1 MTLPHEFDKL
11 PLSNDCITNLT
22 CTQSIYEPYI
32 FRRLFIAS
40 FWFVVALFVLG
51 FEIDGFNRYQDLL
64 ANFGALLLIIGLMLG
79 SLQLHFILFEQ
90 PKTEKLFDELEN
102 AITTHLNEQ
111 EQKIVCEFLE
121 NNGYLSP
128 NYQMR
133 WALVG
138 FYVIFLVE
146 LFLVSAFIREG
157 YIVWQPTWILV
168 IINWVENHTTWVA
181 VVNGGGFFDFNAMMN
196 KDDWVYQLAKTPQE
210 FVSSELGKA
219 SMLLSLFQVLVYL
232 PKILLALKTF
242 GFPLTPSNTQIVKDY
257 NDNNKKARGVI
268 WGFIWHTAMMLA
280 TFLFFFGG
288 LLMCLGLNDDDKIF
302 LLLDGKYYWLDFYYM
317 PVCIYFFSCVFY
329 VLFMAWLYKIYLG
342 FLAVYHWIVN
352 RE

>member
-1 MTLPHEFDKL
+1 MTLPKEFDKL
-11 PLSNDCITNLT
+11 PLKNLEHLPHT
-22 CTQSIYEPYI
+22 KSIYEPYI

-40 FWFVVALFVLG
+40 FWFVVALFALG

-90 PKTEKLFDELEN
+90 PKTETLFNELEN
-102 AITTHLNEQ
+102 SIEAHLTPNEQ
-111 EQKIVCEFLE
+111 AIVCEFLE

-146 LFLVSAFIREG
+146 LFLISAFIKEG

-181 VVNGGGFFDFNAMMN
+181 VVNGGGFFDFNAMMD

-232 PKILLALKTF
+232 PKILLILKSF
-242 GFPLTPSNTQIVKDY
+242 NFPLFFPSEPPTY
-257 NDNNKKARGVI
+257 HTRGKI

-280 TFLFFFGG
+280 TFLFFFIGFF
-288 LLMCLGLNDDDKIF
+288 MCLSLNDDEKIF
-302 LLLDGKYYWLDFYYM
+302 LLLDGKYYWLDFQHLR
-317 PVCIYFFSCVFY
+317 VFGLFFSCVFY